1 MNNDDE
7 EDDIIQAEQGPLN
20 PYWMLR
26 SISLHST
33 LSMFIRGMFGVS
45 FYLEK
50 RQGEY
55 LDPLEIVDV
64 IIQYM
69 YTGEYSY
76 PFPDEDQEEWDEPL
90 DPITEEE
97 VNEFKEFLDFLTD
110 HHYDEDEGDRK
121 GDT

>member
-1 MNNDDE
+1 MLRTGYGEGRYTMNNDDE

-76 PFPDEDQEEWDEPL
+76 PFPDEDQEEWRS
-90 DPITEEE
+90 EEHTSE
-97 VNEFKEFLDFLTD
+97 LQSRGHLV
-110 HHYDEDEGDRK
+110 
-121 GDT
+121 